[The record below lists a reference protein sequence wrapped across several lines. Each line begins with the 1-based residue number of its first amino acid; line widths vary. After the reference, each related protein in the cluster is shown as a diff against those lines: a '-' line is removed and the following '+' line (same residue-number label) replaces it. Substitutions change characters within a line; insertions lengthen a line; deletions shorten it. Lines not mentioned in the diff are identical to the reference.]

1 MSRKNYSVDVNHSG
15 KVVEIL
21 FTGTSVPFSS
31 VKEALLEVREYIA
44 MGYRVRVR
52 GYLYRESK
60 ALQAF
65 TFALSLVGME
75 DTVVFENR
83 SKYSKARRRELRE
96 KARDMRRR
104 GMSVKRISEELGVPL
119 KTVYR
124 WVKEA

>member
-1 MSRKNYSVDVNHSG
+1 MSRKNYSVDVDHSG
-15 KVVEIL
+15 KLVEIL

>member
-15 KVVEIL
+15 KLVEIL

>member
-15 KVVEIL
+15 KLVEIL

-83 SKYSKARRRELRE
+83 SRYSKARRRELRE
-96 KARDMRRR
+96 KARDLRRR